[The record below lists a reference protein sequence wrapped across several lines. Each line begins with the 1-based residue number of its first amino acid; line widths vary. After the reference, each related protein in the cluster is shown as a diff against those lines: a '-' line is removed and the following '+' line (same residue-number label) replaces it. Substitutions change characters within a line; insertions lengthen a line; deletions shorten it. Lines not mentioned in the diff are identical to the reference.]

1 MGVTWTPLSGRAQDI
16 ALEVLLAGP
25 LTRLELAD
33 RLDLSAGS
41 LTRLTKPLL
50 AEGFL
55 IERDEPVGN
64 GQRMGRPQ
72 RPLDVPAG
80 AFHFVGVKVTS
91 TRLFGVVTTLKAEIV
106 HATDVAIDSKDPG
119 HIVAGIAA
127 LVRDLTRQVGHVE
140 AVGVTVG
147 GEVRDRR
154 TVVFS
159 HILGWRHV
167 PLADLIAEATGLPT
181 VVDNDITGLT
191 ESESWFGEGRG
202 LEQFA
207 LVTIGAGIGYSYVVR
222 RHQVSLTDA
231 GLGAA
236 SHVPLDPTGPVCRLG
251 HRGCALAWLSSGS
264 IAGTVSTALG
274 RTVTYQ
280 QALDLAE
287 QHDPAAA
294 RIVGDSARQL
304 GVLIS
309 MVASLT
315 MPEAVLLGGEGV
327 RLATVGKHEMEE
339 GITKY
344 RDPQASA
351 IDIRLRPS
359 DFTEWARGA
368 AVVAIQDRVLGRV

>member
-1 MGVTWTPLSGRAQDI
+1 MTWTPLSGRAQDI

-127 LVRDLTRQVGHVE
+127 LVADLTRQVGHVE

-147 GEVRDRR
+147 GWWGQPPRWCFSASSDGDTSPWRISLPRR
-154 TVVFS
+154 PDYPPWSTTTS
-159 HILGWRHV
+159 
-167 PLADLIAEATGLPT
+167 A
-181 VVDNDITGLT
+181 GLT
-191 ESESWFGEGRG
+191 ESESWFGEGLG
-202 LEQFA
+202 AEQFA

-222 RHQVSLTDA
+222 RQVFGWPQVLALQAICLWTPLGRCA
-231 GLGAA
+231 GSGI
-236 SHVPLDPTGPVCRLG
+236 V
-251 HRGCALAWLSSGS
+251 ALAGSSGS

-287 QHDPAAA
+287 QLQALPAA
-294 RIVGDSARQL
+294 RIVGDSAHQL
-304 GVLIS
+304 GVLLG

-315 MPEAVLLGGEGV
+315 MPGAVLLGGEGV

-344 RDPQASA
+344 RDPQAGA

-368 AVVAIQDRVLGRV
+368 AVVAIQDRLVLGRV